1 MPLIMRGLGAAQTF
15 DALLTRAGAKGD
27 LIEKLKGNVAA
38 GTAFKTKNCFRA
50 AIGASGQRKVFSS
63 PTLQGARGKCV
74 RGGGRDGIHE
84 VSGGIVRRG
93 QTASWDFLG
102 VSIPEESIVIG
113 PSMAPALFKATS
125 RFAFS
130 TIGQPG

>member
-1 MPLIMRGLGAAQTF
+1 MRGWGAAQTF

-74 RGGGRDGIHE
+74 RGGGVMAFMRS
-84 VSGGIVRRG
+84 V
-93 QTASWDFLG
+93 
-102 VSIPEESIVIG
+102 EESCGEGKPRAGI
-113 PSMAPALFKATS
+113 SWA
-125 RFAFS
+125 
-130 TIGQPG
+130 